1 MKTFFISVLLV
12 VAEFVSAQH
21 LSFPIIKPV
30 ADSIDDF
37 VPAGWKII
45 NVAYGDLNKDKAD
58 DVAFVIQST
67 DTLPELLYNNGTKKY
82 DQEDNS
88 GARILVVLFKKSD
101 AKYHLMLQNNDFILR
116 PDEGGMCC
124 DPFYELKIE
133 NATLIIPFYGGL
145 SNDKWGSTY
154 IFRYEDND
162 WFLIGASVSSSH
174 VEWGD
179 STDASSITEE
189 EFSYNF
195 LTGKMKT
202 TKSDISSDS
211 KPKEEWREF
220 QFDKQKTFKTL
231 IRPFS
236 WEIEKGIFL

>member
-1 MKTFFISVLLV
+1 
-12 VAEFVSAQH
+12 
-21 LSFPIIKPV
+21 
-30 ADSIDDF
+30 
-37 VPAGWKII
+37 
-45 NVAYGDLNKDKAD
+45 
-58 DVAFVIQST
+58 
-67 DTLPELLYNNGTKKY
+67 
-82 DQEDNS
+82 
-88 GARILVVLFKKSD
+88 
-101 AKYHLMLQNNDFILR
+101 
-116 PDEGGMCC
+116 
-124 DPFYELKIE
+124 
-133 NATLIIPFYGGL
+133 
-145 SNDKWGSTY
+145 
-154 IFRYEDND
+154 